1 MVFLRILR
9 LRYEVNMLQAH
20 RVQTHVNSPFAHHR
34 LHLKVPIVVLEG
46 ETVLRAELNQRIRC
60 FADALPVRDRD
71 GEYDVLLGTW
81 LTMSAGA
88 ISRMYGILISW
99 EADKLSQAGDLRAIP
114 AVEGTIALTCPESQ
128 SRLRERHN
136 SIPLRVRQNSLFQRS
151 LAFFLRSLESTN
163 GALFILG
170 QVSLR
175 LLLRGL
181 NILLR
186 LTREADGFAFNRLRI
201 AVLAR
206 PAPGFQTGIE

>member
-20 RVQTHVNSPFAHHR
+20 RAQTHVYSPFAHHR
-34 LHLKVPIVVLEG
+34 LHFKVPTVVLEWKA
-46 ETVLRAELNQRIRC
+46 VLCAKLHQRIRC
-60 FADALPVRDRD
+60 FANALPVRDRD
-71 GEYDVLLGTW
+71 GEYDVLLGAW
-81 LTMSAGA
+81 LTVPAGA
-88 ISRMYGILISW
+88 VACMYGILISR
-99 EADKLSQAGDLRAIP
+99 EPDKLRKTGDLRAIP

-136 SIPLRVRQNSLFQRS
+136 SVPLRVRQNSLFQRS

-206 PAPGFQTGIE
+206 PATGFQTGIE

>member
-20 RVQTHVNSPFAHHR
+20 KAQTHVYSPFAHQR
-34 LHLKVPIVVLEG
+34 LHFKVPIVVLEG

-181 NILLR
+181 NSLLR

-206 PAPGFQTGIE
+206 PASCFQTGIE

>member
-1 MVFLRILR
+1 
-9 LRYEVNMLQAH
+9 MLQPY
-20 RVQTHVNSPFAHHR
+20 RTQTHVNSPFAHHR

-60 FADALPVRDRD
+60 FANALPVRDRD

-81 LTMSAGA
+81 LTVPAGA
-88 ISRMYGILISW
+88 VACMYGILISR
-99 EADKLSQAGDLRAIP
+99 EPDKLRQAGDLRAIP

-136 SIPLRVRQNSLFQRS
+136 SIPLRVRQNSHFQRS

-170 QVSLR
+170 QVPFR

-181 NILLR
+181 NSLLR
-186 LTREADGFAFNRLRI
+186 LTRETDGFTFNRLRV

-206 PAPGFQTGIE
+206 PTSGFQTGIE

>member
-20 RVQTHVNSPFAHHR
+20 RAQTHVYSPFAHHR
-34 LHLKVPIVVLEG
+34 LHFKVPTVVLEW
-46 ETVLRAELNQRIRC
+46 ETVLCAELNQRVSG
-60 FADALPVRDRD
+60 FPDAFLVCDRD
-71 GEYDVLLGTW
+71 GEHDILLGTG
-81 LTMSAGA
+81 LTMPAGA
-88 ISRMYGILISW
+88 ITRMYGILISW

-114 AVEGTIALTCPESQ
+114 TVEGTIALTCPESQ
-128 SRLRERHN
+128 SWLGERHN
-136 SIPLRVRQNSLFQRS
+136 SIPLRVRQYSLFQRS
-151 LAFFLRSLESTN
+151 LAFFLRSLKPTN

-175 LLLRGL
+175 LLLWGL
-181 NILLR
+181 NSLLR

-206 PAPGFQTGIE
+206 PASDFQTGIE